1 MTICPDDGADQTI
14 ECLTW
19 GGSGMKRNKLLTI
32 ISIVLAIAAL
42 TLIII
47 SIVGHFESNWVL
59 TAGLACVLI
68 GNILN
73 FIRIRK
79 KDKERDAQS

>member
-1 MTICPDDGADQTI
+1 
-14 ECLTW
+14 
-19 GGSGMKRNKLLTI
+19 MKQNKLLMI

-59 TAGLACVLI
+59 TAGLACVLL

-73 FIRIRK
+73 FVLIRK
-79 KDKERDAQS
+79 RNKEHDAQ